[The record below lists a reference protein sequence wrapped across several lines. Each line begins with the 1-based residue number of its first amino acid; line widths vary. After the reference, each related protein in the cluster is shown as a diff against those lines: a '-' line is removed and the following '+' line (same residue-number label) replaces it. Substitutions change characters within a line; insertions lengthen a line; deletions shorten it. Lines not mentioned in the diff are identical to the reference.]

1 MGVRPGAEAVPGR
14 LLPAGTSLSDPPPV
28 SASSLLALLLG
39 LPETPQGL
47 LCFPSLARAPS
58 LLFAIAWW
66 PVPHL
71 VERGTSP
78 NWASFTVSSE

>member
-1 MGVRPGAEAVPGR
+1 MGVRPGAEAVLGR

-39 LPETPQGL
+39 LPETAQGL
-47 LCFPSLARAPS
+47 LCFPSLAWAPS

-66 PVPHL
+66 PVCLPPCR
-71 VERGTSP
+71 ERNKPQLGQLH
-78 NWASFTVSSE
+78 